1 MTANQQI
8 LLTVRTEDDDKE
20 LNRTVTIVIIT
31 GQSESKTSAALA
43 VVPRSSY

>member
-8 LLTVRTEDDDKE
+8 LLTVRIEDDNKE
-20 LNRTVTIVIIT
+20 LNRT
-31 GQSESKTSAALA
+31 QSSLSGHSERKTSAALA